1 MKGTVKMSVQI
12 EVITPDEIAKVLGIK
27 DFVPVDYESR
37 HRILGEHLG
46 FDASDILAAIRHVP
60 LCARAQAHTA
70 SRKRIAKLI
79 AQGTSEMGAFVREDV
94 PAMVSELLLPGGH
107 DVMAEFVGPCVNK
120 LMSASVGV
128 PLDLGDDTLVSRLFS
143 QAMGI
148 SKRRR
153 MNSELAEL
161 RRVIAHHLPHL
172 SESEVG
178 DRIALCI
185 LGTDA
190 LRGTLGCSLKALF
203 EEDANPAEYPRTGVP
218 YIDREA
224 LKSCPVNGV
233 EQPANTV
240 VRARLDQ
247 FERPEFAG
255 ERNRFFGYGAH
266 VCLGRKIAVDLWQ
279 QVHDCATRS
288 LANVTVT
295 KYRLR
300 RDDVF
305 NIPEKFEIDVAH
317 A

>member
-1 MKGTVKMSVQI
+1 MPVQI
-12 EVITPDEIAKVLGIK
+12 DLFTQEEIAKVLGTK
-27 DFVPVDYESR
+27 DFVPVDYEAR
-37 HRILGEHLG
+37 HRMLGGHLD
-46 FDASDILAAIRHVP
+46 FDVSDILAAIRHVP

-79 AQGTSEMGAFVREDV
+79 AEGTSDMVSFVREDV
-94 PAMVSELLLPGGH
+94 PAMVSDLLLPGGH
-107 DVMAEFVGPCVNK
+107 DVMAEFVDPCVNK

-128 PLDLGDDTLVSRLFS
+128 PIDLGHDTLVSRLFS

-153 MNSELAEL
+153 MNAELAEL

-233 EQPANTV
+233 DQPAHTV

-279 QVHDCATRS
+279 QVHLCATRS

-305 NIPEKFEIDVAH
+305 NIPEKFEIEVAH